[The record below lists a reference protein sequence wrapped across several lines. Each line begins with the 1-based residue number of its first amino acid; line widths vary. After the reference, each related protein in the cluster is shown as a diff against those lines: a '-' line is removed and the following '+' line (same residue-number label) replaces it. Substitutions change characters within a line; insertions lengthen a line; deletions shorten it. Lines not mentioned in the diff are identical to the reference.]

1 MVKIVAEL
9 ETVVEFMVT
18 HTAAPETVIEFM
30 VGSGTE
36 PEDFTVSRTRH
47 EKTGARASH
56 SPATPRNSPNN

>member
-18 HTAAPETVIEFM
+18 RIAAPETVIEFM
-30 VGSGTE
+30 AGAGAE
-36 PEDFTVSRTRH
+36 PEAFVASRTRH
-47 EKTGARASH
+47 EKTGVRASH